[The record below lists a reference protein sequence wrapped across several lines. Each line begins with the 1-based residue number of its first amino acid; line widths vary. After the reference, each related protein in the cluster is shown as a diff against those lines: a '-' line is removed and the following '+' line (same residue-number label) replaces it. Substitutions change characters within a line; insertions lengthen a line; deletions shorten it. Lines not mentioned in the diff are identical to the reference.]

1 MEKVVIID
9 DEFDARRVL
18 KRYLERAF
26 PEIEIA
32 GEAESVAEG
41 VRLIKDVQPSFIFL
55 DIKMGDG
62 TGFDLIDQLEG
73 QIPKI
78 IFTTAFDEFAV
89 KAFRYHAIDYLLKP
103 IDPQLLSESV
113 SAITGKKAA
122 LKKEAW
128 DQIIDQISQTEK
140 KLGIPTSE
148 GFKFI
153 PIEEIIY
160 FEAVSSYC
168 TLFLKNN
175 RHIIISKP
183 LKFFED
189 KLSREKTFIRPHK
202 SFFINLKYVEE
213 YQKQDGG
220 FLKLSTGKLIPI
232 SRNKREEVLECLEN
246 YFM

>member
-1 MEKVVIID
+1 MNKAVIID

-18 KRYLERAF
+18 KKYLERAF
-26 PEIEIA
+26 PDIEVA
-32 GEAESVAEG
+32 GEADSVTDG
-41 VRLIKDVQPSFIFL
+41 IKLIHDVQPDFVFL

-73 QIPKI
+73 EIPKI

-103 IDPQLLSESV
+103 IDPQLLSEAVTKIISRKE
-113 SAITGKKAA
+113 SP
-122 LKKEAW
+122 KKEAW
-128 DQIIDQISQTEK
+128 DQIIDQINHTEK
-140 KLGIPTSE
+140 KIGIPTSE

-153 PIEEIIY
+153 SVEEIIY
-160 FEAVSSYC
+160 FEADSSYC

-175 RHIIISKP
+175 KHIIISKP

-232 SRNKREEVLECLEN
+232 SRNKREEVLECLEK